1 MFEQDTIC
9 ALSTPPG
16 KGAIALV
23 RLSGKDSIVIVE
35 RIFRSSRES
44 KLLTRQKANTL
55 HYGQLV
61 EGEQIIDEV
70 VVSLFK
76 APHSFT
82 GEDTVEISVH
92 GSVFIQ
98 QTVIQLLIKM
108 GARLARPGEFT
119 QRAFLNGKM
128 DLAQAEAIADLI
140 SAQTA
145 IAHKMA
151 LRQMKGGVSLEIKN
165 LRDQLLHF
173 TTLVELELD
182 FGEEDVEFANRDQ
195 LGQLVGTIDQVIRRL
210 IDSFQYGNA
219 IKNGIPVAIIGN
231 TNVGKSTL
239 LNALLNEER
248 AIVSEIA
255 GTTRDVIEDVI
266 NIEGVQFRF
275 IDTAGIRHTHDT
287 IENLGIERTY
297 VKIEQ
302 AEVVLTLIDATET
315 LNEIVKFLTQMSDR
329 LHQKNSVLV
338 INKIDQANESQ
349 IEELGLLGKSMG
361 IPTLMISAKY
371 RKNIELLTNFLVEAT
386 HQQGLT
392 ENDVIISNSRHLEA
406 LIPAREAIKRVIE
419 GLQSDISG
427 DFLAQDIRECLYYLG
442 SITGEIGTEEVLG
455 NIFKNFCIGK

>member
-1 MFEQDTIC
+1 MIEQETIC

-16 KGAIALV
+16 KGAIAV
-23 RLSGKDSIVIVE
+23 IRLSGKESFPIVE
-35 RIFRSSRES
+35 PIFRSPAGL

-55 HYGQLV
+55 HFGQLV
-61 EGEQIIDEV
+61 DGDQLIDEV

-82 GEDTVEISVH
+82 GEDIVEISVH
-92 GSVFIQ
+92 GSVYVQ
-98 QTVIQLLIKM
+98 QTVIQLLIKK

-119 QRAFLNGKM
+119 QRAFMNGKM
-128 DLAQAEAIADLI
+128 DLAQAEAVADLI

-145 IAHKMA
+145 IAHKVAM
-151 LRQMKGGVSLEIKN
+151 RQMKGGISLEIKY

-173 TTLVELELD
+173 ITLVELELD
-182 FGEEDVEFANRDQ
+182 FGEEDVEFANREQ
-195 LGQLVGTIDQVIRRL
+195 LSQLVSKIEQVIGRL
-210 IDSFQYGNA
+210 IDSFHYGNA

-275 IDTAGIRHTHDT
+275 IDTAGIRHTQDT
-287 IENLGIERTY
+287 IESLGIERTY
-297 VKIEQ
+297 AKIEQ

-315 LNEIVKFLTQMSDR
+315 LNEIIKFLTQMSDR
-329 LHQKNSVLV
+329 LHQKSSVLV
-338 INKIDQANESQ
+338 INKIDRASESQ
-349 IEELGLLGKSMG
+349 TDELRALGESMG
-361 IPTLMISAKY
+361 IPTLFISAKHK
-371 RKNIELLTNFLVEAT
+371 KNIELLTNFLVEAT
-386 HQQGLT
+386 HQQGLS
-392 ENDVIISNSRHLEA
+392 ENDVIISNARHLEA
-406 LIPAREAIKRVIE
+406 LIPAREAIIRVGE
-419 GLQSDISG
+419 GLQSSISG
-427 DFLAQDIRECLYYLG
+427 DFLAQDIRECLYHLG

-455 NIFKNFCIGK
+455 NVFKNFCIGK